1 MDTDNDNATEQPTG
15 DVHSRVNEPI
25 VDPLR
30 RVLPSELE
38 LAPAKAVEKKPLDPL
53 RRVLVPIEK
62 RMADGNFRLRTTDRT
77 RYTRNAHTGTIF
89 RADPK
94 PVNKHARRRLREA

>member
-15 DVHSRVNEPI
+15 DVHSRVNEP
-25 VDPLR
+25 VVNPLR
-30 RVLPSELE
+30 RVF
-38 LAPAKAVEKKPLDPL
+38 
-53 RRVLVPIEK
+53 VPIEK

-89 RADPK
+89 RADP
-94 PVNKHARRRLREA
+94 